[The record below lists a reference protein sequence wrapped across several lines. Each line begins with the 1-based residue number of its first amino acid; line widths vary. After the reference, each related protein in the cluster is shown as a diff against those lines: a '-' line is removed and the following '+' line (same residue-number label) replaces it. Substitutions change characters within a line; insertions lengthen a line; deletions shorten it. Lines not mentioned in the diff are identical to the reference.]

1 MDSIKYVSRLDDW
14 ILTIIDLHFYLVTNK
29 SCVQN
34 HPLRHG
40 LRSSIPEVEQITSSG
55 HVLFLYAMATVATV
69 ATVPGQKRIESQ
81 GFLGWP
87 SA

>member
-14 ILTIIDLHFYLVTNK
+14 ILTTIDLHFYLVTNK

-55 HVLFLYAMATVATV
+55 
-69 ATVPGQKRIESQ
+69 
-81 GFLGWP
+81 LGTCSLPVQHGDRGNCGDCDW
-87 SA
+87 AEKN